1 LAARHDVQF
10 ADPADSNRNV
20 GVARLH
26 TAFWTV
32 VVLLVVALAPA
43 PASAALPAGFKDSI
57 VISGRTNPT
66 SVNFAPDG
74 RILITE
80 KSGKIWLYQS
90 LSDTSPTL
98 FADLSRQVDDYW
110 DRGLL
115 GLAVPPG
122 FPTDNHVYVL
132 YTYDAPINGTAP
144 LWNDACP
151 TPPGPTTDG
160 CLVSGR
166 LSQLSVSG
174 DLSTGERV
182 LINDWCQQFPSHSIG
197 TLKFGSDGYLYASAG
212 EGANFNT
219 QDWGQ
224 FGATYSGDKANPC
237 GDPPGTVG
245 TALTAPTA
253 EGGALRSQSV
263 RRTDGPTTLDGT
275 IIRIDPSTG
284 AAAPGNPFAGSSD
297 ANKARVIAY
306 GLRNPFRFTVRPG
319 TNELWIGEVGAGTWE
334 EIDRI
339 PSAVDTVAE
348 NFGWPCYEGIDR
360 SSYQAFGLN
369 LCSTLYSLGNA
380 VSPYYAYNHDNA
392 VVSGDG
398 CPTANGSS
406 ITGIAFSTGAAY
418 PGAYNGALFF
428 ADHTRSCM
436 WAMLAGTNGQPN
448 PSTIVAFTPAP
459 NPVDIESGPAA
470 LSNDLFYV
478 DMEGGAIH
486 RLTYS
491 AGNQAP
497 TASIAA
503 SPTAG
508 AVPLTVQFSGSGSS
522 DPEGGTLTYAWN
534 FGDGSTST
542 GATVSHTYQSNGTYT
557 ARLTVTDP
565 GGLQSS
571 ATQTITAGT
580 PPPTAIMNVAVKDA
594 TTGAALTQYKVGDVI
609 AFSGSGTDS
618 TGKALPASAFSWKET
633 VHHCPTPNQCHTHVE
648 ATPSGVT
655 SGSFGAPDHDY
666 PCYIT
671 IDLTVTDPGTG
682 LTKTATQR
690 IDPATVALTFRTN
703 PGGLRISLGEQ
714 SLITP
719 YTKTVIVKHQLSI
732 TAELQQIF
740 NGQTYNWQSWSDGGQ
755 RSHVITAPSS
765 ATTYTVYYRKK

>member
-1 LAARHDVQF
+1 MVLAAR
-10 ADPADSNRNV
+10 S
-20 GVARLH
+20 H
-26 TAFWTV
+26 TAFCAV
-32 VVLLVVALAPA
+32 VVLLVVAMAS
-43 PASAALPAGFKDSI
+43 PASATLPTGFKDSV
-57 VISGRTNPT
+57 VINGRTNPT

-74 RILITE
+74 RIFITE

-122 FPTDNHVYVL
+122 FPTDNHIYVL

-144 LWNDACP
+144 VWNDACP

-174 DLSTGERV
+174 NLSTGERV

-197 TLKFGSDGYLYASAG
+197 TLRFGSDGYLYAGAG

-245 TALTAPTA
+245 TALTPPTA

-263 RRTDGPTTLDGT
+263 RRTDGPATLDGT

-306 GLRNPFRFTVRPG
+306 GLRNPFRFALRPG

-360 SSYQAFGLN
+360 SNYQAFGLN
-369 LCSTLYSLGNA
+369 LCGTLYSLGNA
-380 VSPYYAYNHDNA
+380 VSPYYAYSHNNA

-406 ITGIAFSTGAAY
+406 ITGIAFYTGSTY

-459 NPVDIESGPAA
+459 TPVDIESGPAA

-486 RLTYS
+486 RLTYL

-497 TASIAA
+497 TARISA

-508 AVPLTVQFSGSGSS
+508 AVPLTVQFNGSGSS

-534 FGDGSTST
+534 FGDGGTST

-594 TTGAALTQYKVGDVI
+594 ATGAALTQYKVGDVI
-609 AFSGSGTDS
+609 TFSGSGSDS

-633 VHHCPTPNQCHTHVE
+633 VHHCLTPNQCHTHVE
-648 ATPSGVT
+648 ATPTGVT

-666 PCYIT
+666 PCYLT

-682 LTKTATQR
+682 LTTTATQR

-714 SLITP
+714 SLVTP

-732 TAELQQIF
+732 TAELQQTF
-740 NGQTYNWQSWSDGGQ
+740 NGQNYNWQSWSDGGQ
-755 RSHVITAPSS
+755 PSHVITAPSS